1 MLRLSGRLI
10 FPCIAI
16 LIIWVLLCTFLS
28 GNPVVP
34 VIFNC
39 LVFIS
44 LFVFAACLKNK
55 GFLLWTVVS
64 AGVVQ
69 AVFVVMQQLGFMQ
82 SNHSMFVVTGLMGNP
97 GQLGGFQAV
106 SLICCL
112 LLTRIEKRGVLIV
125 SAVAILYSLIVS
137 DSRAGWLA
145 AVSGL
150 IALYGRELFAHFKGR
165 KIFFAF
171 MALLLMGV
179 MIGLYFYR
187 SGSADARLL
196 IWVVSSRIIADNPWS
211 GVGQGMFRFVYMPYQ
226 AEYFAAHPD
235 SRYLMVA
242 DNVAYPYN
250 EFIRIAVEQGIVG
263 LCLFLIVIVMVYRTA
278 KDKSLLAPMAALLV
292 FSCFSYPMDKP
303 ALAVMFPL
311 LLGVPIKARGF
322 KWMQRLSLSALAVAV
337 AQFSFVIWF
346 RTDNE
351 RLARNLKS
359 EYNYRDDRMLSAR
372 LPYFKSDVRLNSS
385 YFYLM
390 RKYDAM
396 WDEDMLEYVIPSCEN
411 YCEMGKHYLSHGD
424 FSKAEYHFVQASRMI
439 PTRLQPKYLLW
450 KTYLETGR
458 STEAEGLAKIIL
470 SQHLKVENT
479 VTLKIKSELRCYYN
493 CNFE

>member
-1 MLRLSGRLI
+1 MVTFI
-10 FPCIAI
+10 FYF
-16 LIIWVLLCTFLS
+16 LLFA
-28 GNPVVP
+28 
-34 VIFNC
+34 
-39 LVFIS
+39 S
-44 LFVFAACLKNK
+44 LFVFAACLRNKNI
-55 GFLLWTVVS
+55 LLWLVTLT
-64 AGVVQ
+64 GVMQ
-69 AVFVVMQQLGFMQ
+69 AVIVVLQQLGIVQ
-82 SNHSMFVVTGLMGNP
+82 SNHSMFAVTGFMGNP
-97 GQLGGFQAV
+97 GQMGGLQAV
-106 SLICCL
+106 AFVCCL
-112 LLTRIEKRGVLIV
+112 LLARRSEKQSITIV
-125 SAVAILYSLIVS
+125 FAAAILYSLIVS

-145 AVSGL
+145 AAFGG
-150 IALYGRELFAHFKGR
+150 IALYWNRLYTFFKGR
-165 KIFFAF
+165 KI
-171 MALLLMGV
+171 LLMLMPFLLIGIL
-179 MIGLYFYR
+179 IGLYFYR

-196 IWVVSSRIIADNPWS
+196 ILRVSLNIIADNPLF
-211 GVGQGMFRFVYMPYQ
+211 GVGPGMFRFVYMPYQ

-235 SRYLMVA
+235 SRLLMVA

-250 EFIRIAVEQGIVG
+250 EFIRIAVEQGVVG
-263 LCLFLIVIVMVYRTA
+263 LCLFLFVAFVVCKIA
-278 KDKSLLAPMAALLV
+278 KDKSMLAPVAALLV

-311 LLGVPIKARGF
+311 LFGVPIKAGGF
-322 KWMQRLSLSALAVAV
+322 KWMQRLSMSALAVAV
-337 AQFSFVIWF
+337 AQLSFVIWF
-346 RTDNE
+346 WTDNE

-372 LPYFKSDVRLNSS
+372 LPYFKSDIRLNSS

-390 RKYDAM
+390 RKSDAM
-396 WDEDMLEYVIPSCEN
+396 WDEDVLEYVIPSCEN